1 MVNNPKERILV
12 VESDSFLRDQ
22 IARHIL
28 EANGYQVQAAADAAS
43 AIAMAVQGSP
53 DLIMVNLSLPGLSG
67 KDLMVALSSQGVET
81 PLVVL
86 AAKGMESDVIQAFRL
101 GAVDYLTIPAR
112 EPEVLTVVERVTRQ
126 GRERRERDRLA
137 TELRQSN
144 QLLQARIQEQN
155 VLFAVGKAVTSI
167 TDQSLLF
174 DRLLE
179 SAARLTRADLGYLL
193 LREDVNQPFF
203 LVAHRG
209 LPASLAQYINQPW
222 DDGVSSLV
230 AMSGESLAIHGE
242 ALRRFKISS
251 LGESAQ
257 ISPVKVQK
265 QVIGLLCVMRKK
277 AQSFNENDKNL
288 LEALG
293 DYASISI
300 VNARLFRTIE
310 QRAQALQGL
319 VDRSQRVTGDRMLRL
334 KDELAT
340 WLETTR
346 VALERLVKA
355 PGGHLSEAQ
364 KKEIVVL
371 RNQFQE
377 FALKLEIL
385 STPISPSDF
394 KPTTGPLNLR
404 R

>member
-1 MVNNPKERILV
+1 MANNPKERILV

-22 IARHIL
+22 IAHHIL
-28 EANGYQVQAAADAAS
+28 EANGYQVQAAADAAA
-43 AIAMAVQGSP
+43 AISTAVQWAP
-53 DLIMVNLSLPGLSG
+53 DLIMVNLNLPGLSG
-67 KDLMVALSSQGVET
+67 KDLLVALSSQGVET

-86 AAKGMESDVIQAFRL
+86 AAKGMEGDVIQAFRL
-101 GAVDYLTIPAR
+101 GAADYLAIPAR
-112 EPEVLTVVERVTRQ
+112 EAEIISVVERVTRQ
-126 GRERRERDRLA
+126 VHERHERERL
-137 TELRQSN
+137 TNELRQTN
-144 QLLQARIQEQN
+144 QLLQTRIQEQN

-179 SAARLTRADLGYLL
+179 SAARLTRSELGYLL

-203 LVAHRG
+203 LAAHRG
-209 LPASLAQYINQPW
+209 LPPSLAQYINQPW

-265 QVIGLLCVMRKK
+265 QVIGLLCMMRKK
-277 AQSFNENDKNL
+277 AHPFNENDKTL

-310 QRAQALQGL
+310 QRAQSLQVM
-319 VDRSQRVTGDRMLRL
+319 VDKSQRTTSERLLHL
-334 KDELAT
+334 KDVQST

-355 PGGHLSEAQ
+355 PGGYLSEAQ
-364 KKEIVVL
+364 KKEIVIL
-371 RNQFQE
+371 RNQFQLFSTMIE
-377 FALKLEIL
+377 SL
-385 STPISPSDF
+385 SNPSQSADLNP
-394 KPTTGPLNLR
+394 PTVIPKR
-404 R
+404 

>member
-1 MVNNPKERILV
+1 MANNPKERILV
-12 VESDSFLRDQ
+12 VEADSFLRDQ
-22 IARHIL
+22 IAHHIL
-28 EANGYQVQAAADAAS
+28 EANGYQVQAAGDAAA
-43 AIAMAVQGSP
+43 AIATAVQWGP
-53 DLIMVNLSLPGLSG
+53 ELIMVNLNLPGLSG

-86 AAKGMESDVIQAFRL
+86 AAKGMEGDVIQAFRL
-101 GAVDYLTIPAR
+101 GAVDYLSIPAR
-112 EPEVLTVVERVTRQ
+112 EAEILTVVERVTRQ
-126 GRERRERDRLA
+126 VRERHERERLSA
-137 TELRQSN
+137 ELRQSN
-144 QLLQARIQEQN
+144 QALQTRIQDQT

-179 SAARLTRADLGYLL
+179 SAARLTHAELGYLL
-193 LREDVNQPFF
+193 LREDVNQPFY
-203 LVAHRG
+203 LAAHRG

-265 QVIGLLCVMRKK
+265 QVIGLLCMMRKK
-277 AQSFNENDKNL
+277 AQPFSDNDKSL

-310 QRAQALQGL
+310 QRAQSLQL
-319 VDRSQRVTGDRMLRL
+319 IVDKSQRSTGEQILHL
-334 KDELAT
+334 KDELST

-364 KKEIVVL
+364 KKEIVLL
-371 RNQFQE
+371 RNQFQQCSHI
-377 FALKLEIL
+377 LEGL
-385 STPISPSDF
+385 SGAPASSSMIPPSLPI
-394 KPTTGPLNLR
+394 KR
-404 R
+404 

>member
-1 MVNNPKERILV
+1 MANNPKERILV

-22 IARHIL
+22 IARHTL
-28 EANGYQVQAAADAAS
+28 EANGYQVQAVGDAAA
-43 AIAMAVQGSP
+43 AIAASVQWVP
-53 DLIMVNLSLPGLSG
+53 DLIMVNLNLPGLSG
-67 KDLMVALSSQGVET
+67 KDLMVALSSQGSET

-86 AAKGMESDVIQAFRL
+86 AAKGMEGDVIQAFRL
-101 GAVDYLTIPAR
+101 GAADYLTLPAR
-112 EPEVLTVVERVTRQ
+112 EAEIITVVERVTRQ
-126 GRERRERDRLA
+126 GRERRERERLSG
-137 TELRQSN
+137 ELRQSN
-144 QLLQARIQEQN
+144 QMLQARIQEQN

-179 SAARLTRADLGYLL
+179 SAARLTRAELGYLL
-193 LREDVNQPFF
+193 LREDLNQPFY

-230 AMSGESLAIHGE
+230 AMSGETLAIHGE

-257 ISPVKVQK
+257 MSPIKVQK
-265 QVIGLLCVMRKK
+265 QVIGLVCVMRKK
-277 AQSFNENDKNL
+277 AQPFNENDKTL

-310 QRAQALQGL
+310 QRAQALQL
-319 VDRSQRVTGDRMLRL
+319 MVDKSQRSTGDRLLHL
-334 KDELAT
+334 KDEFST

-364 KKEIVVL
+364 NREIVIL
-371 RNQFQE
+371 RNQFQL
-377 FALKLEIL
+377 FSHSLEGL
-385 STPISPSDF
+385 ANPPPSPDLNPSTQPF
-394 KPTTGPLNLR
+394 KR
-404 R
+404 

>member
-1 MVNNPKERILV
+1 
-12 VESDSFLRDQ
+12 
-22 IARHIL
+22 
-28 EANGYQVQAAADAAS
+28 
-43 AIAMAVQGSP
+43 
-53 DLIMVNLSLPGLSG
+53 
-67 KDLMVALSSQGVET
+67 
-81 PLVVL
+81 
-86 AAKGMESDVIQAFRL
+86 
-101 GAVDYLTIPAR
+101 
-112 EPEVLTVVERVTRQ
+112 VVERVTRQ
-126 GRERRERDRLA
+126 GRERRERERLSG
-137 TELRQSN
+137 ELRQSN
-144 QLLQARIQEQN
+144 QMLQARIQEQN

-179 SAARLTRADLGYLL
+179 SAARLTRAELGYLL
-193 LREDVNQPFF
+193 LREDLNQPFY

-230 AMSGESLAIHGE
+230 AMSGETLAIHGE

-257 ISPVKVQK
+257 MSPIKVQK
-265 QVIGLLCVMRKK
+265 QVIGLVCVMRKK
-277 AQSFNENDKNL
+277 AQPFNENDKTL

-310 QRAQALQGL
+310 QRAQALQL
-319 VDRSQRVTGDRMLRL
+319 MVDKSQRSTGDRLLHL
-334 KDELAT
+334 KDEFST

-364 KKEIVVL
+364 NREIVIL
-371 RNQFQE
+371 RNQFQL
-377 FALKLEIL
+377 FSHSLEGL
-385 STPISPSDF
+385 ANPPPSPDLNPSTQPF
-394 KPTTGPLNLR
+394 KR
-404 R
+404 

>member
-1 MVNNPKERILV
+1 M
-12 VESDSFLRDQ
+12 
-22 IARHIL
+22 
-28 EANGYQVQAAADAAS
+28 
-43 AIAMAVQGSP
+43 
-53 DLIMVNLSLPGLSG
+53 
-67 KDLMVALSSQGVET
+67 
-81 PLVVL
+81 
-86 AAKGMESDVIQAFRL
+86 
-101 GAVDYLTIPAR
+101 
-112 EPEVLTVVERVTRQ
+112 
-126 GRERRERDRLA
+126 RERHERERLSA
-137 TELRQSN
+137 ELRQSN
-144 QLLQARIQEQN
+144 QALQTRIQDQT

-179 SAARLTRADLGYLL
+179 SAARLTHAELGYLL
-193 LREDVNQPFF
+193 LREDVNQPFY
-203 LVAHRG
+203 LAAHRG

-265 QVIGLLCVMRKK
+265 QVIGLLCMMRKK
-277 AQSFNENDKNL
+277 AQPFSDNDKSL

-310 QRAQALQGL
+310 QRAQSLQL
-319 VDRSQRVTGDRMLRL
+319 IVDKSQRSTGEQILHL
-334 KDELAT
+334 KDELST

-364 KKEIVVL
+364 KKEIVLL
-371 RNQFQE
+371 RNQFQQCSHI
-377 FALKLEIL
+377 LEGL
-385 STPISPSDF
+385 SGAPASSSMIPPSLPI
-394 KPTTGPLNLR
+394 KR
-404 R
+404 

>member
-1 MVNNPKERILV
+1 MVNNSKERILV
-12 VESDSFLRDQ
+12 VENDSFLRDQ
-22 IARHIL
+22 IAHHVL
-28 EANGYQVQAAADAAS
+28 EANSYQVQAAADAAA
-43 AIAMAVQGSP
+43 AITTAMQWAP
-53 DLIMVNLSLPGLSG
+53 DLIMVNLTLPGLSG
-67 KDLMVALSSQGVET
+67 KDLMVALSSQGMDI

-86 AAKGMESDVIQAFRL
+86 AAKGMEGDVIQAFRL
-101 GAVDYLTIPAR
+101 GAVDYLAIPAR
-112 EPEVLTVVERVTRQ
+112 EAEILTVVERVTRQ
-126 GRERRERDRLA
+126 VRERRERERLA
-137 TELRQSN
+137 AELRQSN

-193 LREDVNQPFF
+193 LRDDVNQPFF

-209 LPASLAQYINQPW
+209 LPGSLAQYINQPW

-265 QVIGLLCVMRKK
+265 QVIGLLCMMRKK
-277 AQSFNENDKNL
+277 AQAFSENDKTL

-310 QRAQALQGL
+310 HRAQALQAL
-319 VDRSQRVTGDRMLRL
+319 VEKSQRSTSDRLLRV
-334 KDELAT
+334 KDEQAT

-364 KKEIVVL
+364 KKEIVIL
-371 RNQFQE
+371 RNQFQV
-377 FALKLEIL
+377 FAALLETL
-385 STPISPSDF
+385 SYPVSPADL
-394 KPTTGPLNLR
+394 KPTTAPLKR
-404 R
+404 

>member
-1 MVNNPKERILV
+1 MANNPKERILV
-12 VESDSFLRDQ
+12 VENDSFLRDQ
-22 IARHIL
+22 IAHHIL
-28 EANGYQVQAAADAAS
+28 ESNGYQVQAAADAVV
-43 AIAMAVQGSP
+43 AIATAVQWVP
-53 DLIMVNLSLPGLSG
+53 DLIMLNLDLPGLSG
-67 KDLMVALSSQGVET
+67 KDLLVALSSQGVNT

-86 AAKGMESDVIQAFRL
+86 AAKGMEGDVIQAFRL
-101 GAVDYLTIPAR
+101 GAVDYLSIPAR
-112 EPEVLTVVERVTRQ
+112 EAEVISVVERVTRQ
-126 GRERRERDRLA
+126 VRERHERERLA
-137 TELRQSN
+137 IELRQSN
-144 QLLQARIQEQN
+144 QLLQTRIQEQN

-174 DRLLE
+174 DRLLD
-179 SAARLTRADLGYLL
+179 SAVRLTHAELGYLL

-203 LVAHRG
+203 LAAHRG
-209 LPASLAQYINQPW
+209 LPPSLAQYINQPW

-230 AMSGESLAIHGE
+230 AMSGESLSIHGE

-277 AQSFNENDKNL
+277 AQAFSENDKNL

-310 QRAQALQGL
+310 QRAQALQVI
-319 VDRSQRVTGDRMLRL
+319 VDKSQRSTGEKILQL
-334 KDELAT
+334 KDEMAT
-340 WLETTR
+340 WLESTH

-355 PGGHLSEAQ
+355 PGGHLSDAQ
-364 KKEIVVL
+364 KKEITIL
-371 RNQFQE
+371 RNQFQQ
-377 FALKLEIL
+377 FSHMLEGL
-385 STPISPSDF
+385 SNPMASVDLSRP
-394 KPTTGPLNLR
+394 PTTPVKR
-404 R
+404 